1 MKITKLEN
9 SDLLLVHQN
18 CFSDRRGFFLE
29 QWNRKNFDIHGIS
42 KDFVQDNLS
51 QSLKST
57 IRGLHYQFFNPQA
70 KLISVIHGKIYDVAV
85 DLRKSSP
92 FFGKW
97 TGINLSASFNSQIY
111 IPEGF
116 AHGFLVL
123 SDFAVVTYKVSD
135 YYNPE
140 GERCIAWN
148 DPALAIKWPIEVTP
162 ILSDKDA
169 NGISFAE
176 AEYFD

>member
-1 MKITKLEN
+1 MKILKLEN
-9 SDLLLVHQN
+9 PDLILIQQN
-18 CFSDRRGFFLE
+18 CFIDKRGFFIE
-29 QWNRKNFDIHGIS
+29 QWHREKFNLQGIPR
-42 KDFVQDNLS
+42 DFVQDNLT
-51 QSLKST
+51 QSLKGT
-57 IRGLHYQFFNPQA
+57 IRGLHYQIICPQA
-70 KLISVIHGKIYDVAV
+70 KLISVAYGEIFDVAV

-97 TGINLSASFNSQIY
+97 TGLNISASSGSQIY

-148 DPALAIKWPIEVTP
+148 DPTIAIDWPLDAKPV
-162 ILSDKDA
+162 LSDKDLS
-169 NGISFAE
+169 GLSFVE